1 VLQVHLCIIYIF
13 GGLAKCAGP
22 GWWNGNSL
30 WRALTNT
37 PFNIISPEILV
48 KWKDLFPVVGISV
61 WLIELGYP
69 LLIWSKRTRN
79 IWLICIIVM
88 HVAIG
93 LTMGMYLFALV
104 MIVLNVAAFGPRWEF
119 ARVKE
124 SFRFLR
130 FRTGF

>member
-1 VLQVHLCIIYIF
+1 
-13 GGLAKCAGP
+13 
-22 GWWNGNSL
+22 
-30 WRALTNT
+30 
-37 PFNIISPEILV
+37 
-48 KWKDLFPVVGISV
+48 
-61 WLIELGYP
+61 
-69 LLIWSKRTRN
+69 
-79 IWLICIIVM
+79 M

-124 SFRFLR
+124 TFRFSR